1 MGKFSN
7 SWTLMKASWGIL
19 KKDKEMLL
27 FPIISGITLLILF
40 ASFIAPL
47 YMFDSYNWANK
58 FLSKNEDIV
67 NFLRIFIFYYITY
80 FVMIFFNAALIA
92 CAKIRIDGGDP
103 TVRDGL
109 KVAISHLF
117 HIAGWALI
125 SSSVGMLLRIIEE
138 RFEFVGK
145 IVSGVLGIA
154 WSITS
159 FLVIPIL
166 VIEKKAPSTA
176 FKESAKLLK
185 KTWGEQV
192 IGNFSFGLVFF
203 ALSLP
208 AWLLIS
214 VVIVTGQGMVSVVL
228 ITVAVIYIILLIIIQ
243 MALQAIFQTVL
254 YQYARFNKVSGG
266 FNNEL
271 LRSSIITK

>member
-7 SWTLMKASWGIL
+7 SWALMKASWGIL
-19 KKDKEMLL
+19 KQDKEMLL

-47 YMFDSYNWANK
+47 YMFDSYNGANK
-58 FLSKNEDIV
+58 FLSKNEDVV
-67 NFLRIFIFYYITY
+67 NFLLIFIFYYITY

-109 KVAISHLF
+109 KIAFSHLF

-145 IVSGVLGIA
+145 IVSSVLGIA

-166 VIEKKAPSTA
+166 IIDKKSPFTA

-192 IGNFSFGLVFF
+192 IGNFSFGLVFL

-214 VVIVTGQGMVSVVL
+214 VVIATGQGMVSVAL
-228 ITVAVIYIILLIIIQ
+228 ITVAVTYIILLIIIQ
-243 MALQAIFQTVL
+243 TALQAIFQTVL
-254 YQYARFNKVSGG
+254 YQYARFNRVSGG

>member
-1 MGKFSN
+1 
-7 SWTLMKASWGIL
+7 
-19 KKDKEMLL
+19 
-27 FPIISGITLLILF
+27 
-40 ASFIAPL
+40 
-47 YMFDSYNWANK
+47 
-58 FLSKNEDIV
+58 
-67 NFLRIFIFYYITY
+67 
-80 FVMIFFNAALIA
+80 
-92 CAKIRIDGGDP
+92 
-103 TVRDGL
+103 
-109 KVAISHLF
+109 
-117 HIAGWALI
+117 
-125 SSSVGMLLRIIEE
+125 MLLRIIEE

-145 IVSGVLGIA
+145 IVSSVLGIA

-166 VIEKKAPSTA
+166 VIEKKTPSTA

-192 IGNFSFGLVFF
+192 IGNFSFGLVFL

-214 VVIVTGQGMVSVVL
+214 VVIATGQGMVSVVL
-228 ITVAVIYIILLIIIQ
+228 ITVAVMYIILLIIIQ

-254 YQYARFNKVSGG
+254 YQYARFNRVSGG
-266 FNNEL
+266 FKNEL

>member
-1 MGKFSN
+1 
-7 SWTLMKASWGIL
+7 
-19 KKDKEMLL
+19 MLL

-47 YMFDSYNWANK
+47 YIFDSYNWANK
-58 FLSKNEDIV
+58 FLSKNEEIV
-67 NFLRIFIFYYITY
+67 NFLLIFIFYYITY

-92 CAKIRIDGGDP
+92 SAKIRIDGGDP
-103 TVRDGL
+103 TVRGGL

-125 SSSVGMLLRIIEE
+125 SSSVGMLLRIVEE
-138 RFEFVGK
+138 SFEFVGK
-145 IVSGVLGIA
+145 IVSSVLGIA

-192 IGNFSFGLVFF
+192 IGNFSFGLVFL

-214 VVIVTGQGMVSVVL
+214 VVVFSAQGMVSTVL
-228 ITVAVIYIILLIIIQ
+228 ITVTVIYIILLIIIQ

-254 YQYARFNKVSGG
+254 YQYARFNRVSGG
-266 FNNEL
+266 FSNEL
-271 LRSSIITK
+271 LRSSITTK

>member
-7 SWTLMKASWGIL
+7 SWALMKASWGIL

-47 YMFDSYNWANK
+47 YMFDSYNGANK
-58 FLSKNEDIV
+58 FLSKNEDVV
-67 NFLRIFIFYYITY
+67 NFLLIFIFYYITY

-103 TVRDGL
+103 TVRAGL
-109 KVAISHLF
+109 KIAFSHLF
-117 HIAGWALI
+117 HIAGWAFI

-145 IVSGVLGIA
+145 IVSSVLGIA

-192 IGNFSFGLVFF
+192 IGNFSFGLVFL

-214 VVIVTGQGMVSVVL
+214 VVIATGQGMVSVAL
-228 ITVAVIYIILLIIIQ
+228 ITVAVTYIILLIIIQ
-243 MALQAIFQTVL
+243 TALQAIFQTVL
-254 YQYARFNKVSGG
+254 YQYARFNRVSGG